1 CPWLQFRLWW
11 VWIAARN
18 TAATFY
24 VFYLLPVTNLHVP
37 PNSAPSGPHYID
49 IWDFWIH
56 AQNGNPLFNYSRSG
70 LIGEADAYWTAAS
83 LSAPP
88 KPAAGADARA
98 ISGGAV
104 LQLGFSISQD
114 KHPGPGTFKSIR
126 VRWKRRPEI
135 RSSYSS
141 SN

>member
-1 CPWLQFRLWW
+1 MAACGASAACGGFGFP
-11 VWIAARN
+11 ARN
-18 TAATFY
+18 TAATFD
-24 VFYLLPVTNLHVP
+24 VFYWLQVTNFDVLL
-37 PNSAPSGPHYID
+37 NSAPSGPDYID
-49 IWDFWIH
+49 IWDFWI
-56 AQNGNPLFNYSRSG
+56 QNGNPLLNYPRSG

-98 ISGGAV
+98 ISGRAV
-104 LQLGFSISQD
+104 LQFGFSISQD